1 MVLRNLPFSFPSP
14 SPNLTSLISKSTTLH
29 HLHQILSHIIV
40 TGVENHLITATNLS
54 KKLSALSAVSET
66 LLLFS
71 SIPQPDLFLFNVL
84 IQSFSQNNCHS
95 SAIALY
101 SRLRRRNSIK
111 PDTFT
116 YAFSISASSSLGCDK
131 VGRLLH
137 AHSVVDGFGHD
148 RFVAS
153 ALADFYLKF
162 SQVDLAEKV
171 FERIPAPDTV
181 CWNTMISGLVG
192 NCCFHEAVLVFKKMV
207 FGGMQVDSTTL
218 AAVLPAV
225 AELQDLKMGMSVHCL
240 AVKKGLHCQAFIVTG
255 LISMYSK
262 CGEVEFARILFG
274 KIEGVDLIASNAMI
288 SGYSS
293 NGDVEAALNLF
304 KVLLISGEKA
314 NASTL
319 VGLIPVFSPFGHV
332 GLCQL
337 IHGFSVKSGIDSNS
351 NVSTALTTVYAR
363 LNDME
368 SARQVFDQMP
378 EKTLASWNAM
388 ISGYTQNG
396 FTDMAISLFRQMQM
410 WDVRPNP
417 VTVTSILSACAQL
430 GATSLGKW
438 VHDLIIQERI
448 ESNVYV
454 STALIDMYAKCGD
467 NRNCLL
473 VFNSMKEKDQ
483 VTWNSVISSQA
494 QLGLFENAVV
504 LFKRMLKSG
513 YKSNHFN
520 LGSILKASACLADS
534 EMGRQVHSY
543 LIRNLLETDV
553 VLGSALVD
561 MYSKSGCIEEARRTF
576 DRLDERNEVSWNA
589 LLAGYVLEGQVEE
602 ALEHFCQMRLSNAQ
616 PDQYTFTSLLTLSA
630 DQGNEDQG
638 KQIHA
643 HIIRTIARQNIIL
656 ETELVHMYAK
666 CGNLDYAQQIF
677 DRMRERNAYSWN
689 SLIVGCE
696 QNGEAEKALELFNQM
711 QLLGIK
717 RDQFSLDSAL
727 SACGSLPDGKKVK
740 QIHCYILRNALEK
753 DPVLKCTL
761 VDMYSKCGLIDQ
773 ALKTYEQMNE
783 KDVILHN
790 IMISAYVSR
799 NKIDDARH
807 IFDQM
812 EERSTVSWNSM
823 LTGYAKGGLFDE
835 MARLFQ
841 RMLDESN
848 ELDGLTYLPM
858 LEFCASIPA
867 PYQGKQLHASLIK
880 RGYSNSSVVLD
891 SALVDMYAK
900 GGDIEEARRLFDRT
914 SHRNV
919 ITWNAMIAGYAKHG
933 DGAEVLAL
941 FDQMKE
947 EDIYPNDITFLSV
960 LSACSHIGLIEE
972 GLGIFISMIE
982 EHVIEPRVEHYTCM
996 VDLLGRAGHL
1006 DDAKEVIERMPIE
1019 PDVSTW
1025 GALLGAC
1032 RVHQNVYL
1040 GRLAAE
1046 QLFDL
1051 DPKNPGPYV
1060 LMSNIYASAGRWKEA
1075 NEVRNSMKS
1084 AGVTKDPGISWI
1096 EIDNEIQRFHAGDR
1110 AHPKTD
1116 EIYATLKNLS
1126 LRMKGLGYVPNASFV
1141 LRNVEDQEE
1150 YLLQHSER
1158 LAISL
1163 GLICLPEN
1171 ATIRIFKNLRI
1182 CGDCHT
1188 VIKLISKITHRSI
1201 IVRDTKR
1208 FHHFED
1214 GLCSCGDY
1222 W

>member
-1 MVLRNLPFSFPSP
+1 MAYPINCNCLSLQTSLFCQKPHTTTYTFVHPEPKFKSVSTKFSKTPDGEISFPRTPVTELPQIP
-14 SPNLTSLISKSTTLH
+14 SKIHP
-29 HLHQILSHIIV
+29 
-40 TGVENHLITATNLS
+40 
-54 KKLSALSAVSET
+54 
-66 LLLFS
+66 S
-71 SIPQPDLFLFNVL
+71 SYSSL
-84 IQSFSQNNCHS
+84 IQSCIDSNAFDLGKSVHAQMLSDENFRPGTFLQTKILMLYARSGDPNDMS
-95 SAIALY
+95 IARQLFDEIPE
-101 SRLRRRNSIK
+101 RNS
-111 PDTFT
+111 T
-116 YAFSISASSSLGCDK
+116 S
-131 VGRLLH
+131 
-137 AHSVVDGFGHD
+137 
-148 RFVAS
+148 
-153 ALADFYLKF
+153 
-162 SQVDLAEKV
+162 
-171 FERIPAPDTV
+171 
-181 CWNTMISGLVG
+181 WNTMILCYASKEDHAEVLEIFSQMHMSGIRPNKFTFPSVVKACVARGDECGVKQVHGLIIKNDLDCNLVVGGALVDGYVCFGSMNDAVNAFGEIDGKNTVAWNSVIGGYVRLMRYEDAWRAFWRIRTYLGLSPDEFTFATVTRICAALRSLDRGKQVHAQLVSNGFESSVFVG
-192 NCCFHEAVLVFKKMV
+192 N
-207 FGGMQVDSTTL
+207 S
-218 AAVLPAV
+218 
-225 AELQDLKMGMSVHCL
+225 
-240 AVKKGLHCQAFIVTG
+240 
-255 LISMYSK
+255 
-262 CGEVEFARILFG
+262 
-274 KIEGVDLIASNAMI
+274 
-288 SGYSS
+288 
-293 NGDVEAALNLF
+293 
-304 KVLLISGEKA
+304 
-314 NASTL
+314 
-319 VGLIPVFSPFGHV
+319 
-332 GLCQL
+332 
-337 IHGFSVKSGIDSNS
+337 
-351 NVSTALTTVYAR
+351 
-363 LNDME
+363 
-368 SARQVFDQMP
+368 
-378 EKTLASWNAM
+378 
-388 ISGYTQNG
+388 
-396 FTDMAISLFRQMQM
+396 
-410 WDVRPNP
+410 
-417 VTVTSILSACAQL
+417 
-430 GATSLGKW
+430 
-438 VHDLIIQERI
+438 
-448 ESNVYV
+448 
-454 STALIDMYAKCGD
+454 LIDMYAKCGD

-504 LFKRMLKSG
+504 LFKLMLKSG

-520 LGSILKASACLADS
+520 LGSILKVSACSADS

-576 DRLDERNEVSWNA
+576 YRLDERNEVSWNA

-602 ALEHFCQMRLSNAQ
+602 ALEHFRQMRLSNAQ

-638 KQIHA
+638 KKIHA

-656 ETELVHMYAK
+656 ETELVHMYAR
-666 CGNLDYAQQIF
+666 CQNLDYAQQIF

-696 QNGEAEKALELFNQM
+696 QNGEAEKALELFHQM

-717 RDQFSLDSAL
+717 PDQFSLDSAL
-727 SACGSLPDGKKVK
+727 SACGSLSDGKKGK

-753 DPVLKCTL
+753 DPVLKCNL

-773 ALKTYEQMNE
+773 ALKTYDRTKE

-790 IMISAYVSR
+790 IMIFAYVSR

-841 RMLDESN
+841 RMLEESN

-867 PYQGKQLHASLIK
+867 PSEGKQLHASLIK
-880 RGYSNSSVVLD
+880 RGYTHTSVVLD

-900 GGDIEEARRLFDRT
+900 GGDIEEARRLFDRMG
-914 SHRNV
+914 HRNV

-933 DGAEVLAL
+933 DGVEVLAL

-982 EHVIEPRVEHYTCM
+982 EHGIEPRVEHYTCM

-1006 DDAKEVIERMPIE
+1006 DDAMEVIERMPIE

-1046 QLFDL
+1046 RLFDL

-1060 LMSNIYASAGRWKEA
+1060 LMSNIYAAAGRWKEA

-1096 EIDNEIQRFHAGDR
+1096 EINNEIQRFHAGDR

-1126 LRMKGLGYVPNASFV
+1126 LRMKGLGYVPNSSFV
-1141 LRNVEDQEE
+1141 LRNIKDQEE

-1188 VIKLISKITHRSI
+1188 VVKLISKITRRRI